1 MDPVRCADRRDGM
14 NMKQNKKKH
23 MWMGIWFLLAFLLW
37 TAEKLRLPGQ
47 IF

>member
-1 MDPVRCADRRDGM
+1 
-14 NMKQNKKKH
+14 MKRNEKTSL
-23 MWMGIWFLLAFLLW
+23 WTGIWFLLAFLLW